1 MRTIQDQRANR
12 VTFGLIPEFYDKVT
26 RLTPDTVTE
35 VYVYELMDAAGNYTI
50 VGYVEVV
57 YSDTTK
63 RAISTMRRL
72 AT

>member
-1 MRTIQDQRANR
+1 MRTIQDQRAKR

-26 RLTPDTVTE
+26 RLEPDTLTE
-35 VYVYELMDAAGNYTI
+35 VYVYELMDVSGNYSV

-57 YSDTTK
+57 YTDTTK
-63 RAISTMRRL
+63 RAIHTMTRL